1 MPQTD
6 PSVARTPGRPRHRAA
21 LQPLFL
27 LAVAATLV
35 CGCQSSSAPTPS
47 HPTTAQATS
56 TAAST
61 TARAA
66 STSPSTTATAGT
78 TTPPVARTTPAAVVQ
93 RYVDAINAHDY
104 ATAWRLGGSNLGSTY
119 GAFAA
124 GFADTL
130 RDTLTIL
137 HVHRDTVRVRLVAR
151 QTGGRRTTYEGT
163 YTVQH
168 GKIVAANV
176 HRVGSSSTPSASVGH
191 CAASVKFPRPGDGGS
206 ETVYVTSNVPR
217 SPVTAT
223 MHYNTKDSPYQSVT
237 SSSGSASIT
246 FDIGRPTRDYTV
258 AVDVAID
265 GKASC
270 STSFTPH

>member
-6 PSVARTPGRPRHRAA
+6 PSVARIPGRRRHRTA
-21 LQPLFL
+21 LKPFFL

-35 CGCQSSSAPTPS
+35 SGCQSSSTTTPS
-47 HPTTAQATS
+47 SRTTAQA
-56 TAAST
+56 APT
-61 TARAA
+61 TAPAP
-66 STSPSTTATAGT
+66 STSPPTTAAAST
-78 TTPPVARTTPAAVVQ
+78 TTPPVTHATPAPVVQ

-119 GAFAA
+119 SAFAA
-124 GFADTL
+124 GFADTSH
-130 RDTLTIL
+130 DTLTIL
-137 HVHRDTVRVRLVAR
+137 DVHDETVHVRLVAQ
-151 QTGGRRTTYEGT
+151 QTSGQRTTYEGS

-176 HRVGSSSTPSASVGH
+176 HRVGSSSAPSASVGH
-191 CAASVKFPRPGDGGS
+191 CSAGVKFPRPGDGGS

-217 SPVTAT
+217 SPVSAT
-223 MHYNTKDSPYQSVT
+223 MHYKTKDSSYQSVT
-237 SSSGSASIT
+237 SSSGAASIT
-246 FDIGRPTRDYTV
+246 FGIGRPTRGYTV